1 MLTNDP
7 ATPENEALGCS
18 VEAYTD
24 AGIEEGGGQL
34 AVTERGNCARV
45 ARAIFGQQAGAAA
58 VAMINNAA
66 GLPPFEGPILS
77 NPDDGTPFEVT
88 IPFLG
93 VSGPQTS
100 ADANALRVAT
110 SATTTAVTLNNPGFR
125 AFASFSSGGPRTG
138 DSAFKPDIS
147 APGVSIVST
156 ASGTGNKGYVLSG
169 TSMASPHVAGIAALV
184 RQAHP
189 DWTPEEVKAAIVN
202 SGDPGGF
209 AGTTY
214 RATRGGSG
222 LVRPAAAI
230 GTQVVALGDVA
241 PANPSVGVAA
251 FQTASLSFGFA
262 ELGSNFSATKPITI
276 RNDGPAVTLT
286 PSFVASPGSSPATV
300 GFGAPTVDVPAGG
313 QVTLNVTL
321 NVTASTAGNADAFR
335 HVSGNVVLTGGG
347 NTLRVPYLL
356 VPRPLSKV
364 TSSLSGN
371 LNPNGVP
378 RTITS
383 TNPGG
388 MITGTVDAYQWGLQ
402 DGNDVNEAVLGG
414 AGYDMRAVGAQSF
427 DISAGKVIVF
437 AVSTHDRW
445 SNAATNEFDILV
457 NNDDDPANEFAV
469 VGFDIGALT
478 TGSFNGQYGAFVINL
493 ATGVATIDFTAFA
506 PTDGSTVLL
515 PVFASRLGLTQADGN
530 FEYTAVSFS
539 LEGPG
544 QDPMKG
550 KAGFNPWTPALTS
563 FPFYGVP
570 ANGTGSDSVA
580 IDPAAFETQK
590 MLGVMLV
597 THDNASG
604 AAEAQLLEAP
614 GQP

>member
-34 AVTERGNCARV
+34 AVTERGDCARV

-88 IPFLG
+88 IPYLG
-93 VSGPQTS
+93 VNGPQTS
-100 ADANALRVAT
+100 ADANALRLAT

-189 DWTPEEVKAAIVN
+189 DWSPEEVKAAIVN

-209 AGTTY
+209 AGATY

-241 PANPSVGVAA
+241 PADPSVGVAA

-262 ELGSNFSATKPITI
+262 ELGSKFSATKPITI

-300 GFGAPTVDVPAGG
+300 GFGAPTVDVPSGG

-364 TSSLSGN
+364 TSSLGGN

-427 DISAGKVIVF
+427 DLSAGKVIVF
-437 AVSTHDRW
+437 AVSIHDRW

-457 NNDDDPANEFAV
+457 NNV
-469 VGFDIGALT
+469 
-478 TGSFNGQYGAFVINL
+478 
-493 ATGVATIDFTAFA
+493 
-506 PTDGSTVLL
+506 TDG
-515 PVFASRLGLTQADGN
+515 
-530 FEYTAVSFS
+530 
-539 LEGPG
+539 
-544 QDPMKG
+544 
-550 KAGFNPWTPALTS
+550 
-563 FPFYGVP
+563 GVHRHYRP
-570 ANGTGSDSVA
+570 NHCTRQNILIPLISIA
-580 IDPAAFETQK
+580 
-590 MLGVMLV
+590 
-597 THDNASG
+597 
-604 AAEAQLLEAP
+604 
-614 GQP
+614 